1 MSFQDLIPVVN
12 KLQDIVTTTQVS
24 DIDLPI
30 LAVVGSQSCGKSSVL
45 ENIVG
50 KDFLPRGTG
59 IVTRRPL
66 VLQLINV
73 SEDDPIVTKVPPQQ
87 QQQQQQQLQLQYSDS
102 LDEINLE
109 DHLRKMNG
117 STKSKKPSAE
127 WGEFLHIPNKRFYNF
142 SDIRREIENETLRIA
157 GQNKGISRL
166 PINLKI
172 YSPNVLNL
180 TLVDLPGLT
189 KIPIG
194 DQPTDIEK
202 QTRSLILEYISKQNC
217 IILAVSPA
225 NVDLV
230 NSESLKL
237 GRQVDPTG
245 KRTIGILTKL
255 DLMDQGT
262 NALDILKGN
271 VYPLKLGFIGIV
283 NRSQQDIS
291 EHKSLDESLFDEQ
304 QFFANHPAY
313 KTMAKRCGTKY
324 LAQTLNKILMNHIRE
339 RLPDIKAKLNTL
351 IGQTE
356 HELASYGDGF
366 GFGDSKESRGAMVLT
381 LMTKFANSFVGSI
394 EGTSVNETAARELCG
409 GARIYYI
416 YNEIFGS
423 QLASI
428 NPTHNLS
435 IHDIRTAIRNST
447 GPRPSLFVPELAF
460 DILVKP
466 QIKLLE
472 APAHRCVEL
481 VYEELMKIVHS
492 VCTADIGTEMSRYP
506 RLQNKLIEVVSDLL
520 RERLGPTIKYV
531 ESLIEINKAYI
542 NTNHPNFVGAAKAM
556 SIVVAEREKQKELE
570 LSSRLRLASERI
582 LNKKNHKDY
591 EEEEEEDK
599 ENQDGNNSEEV
610 VEDLE
615 ADIKS
620 VDDVIPKSNR
630 RRATSTRT
638 YSVRSESTSGHYHQH
653 QHHQGHLHQQ
663 SSSSYL
669 NYFLGKDPVVHQ
681 QHLQTQAQLNPT
693 PFKFPPPQEATSLQF
708 NTTFINSNT
717 STTTPIANNNHN
729 HHNGGMMLTFENN
742 SNLPD
747 EFGNK
752 LALSDSTVS
761 SFESDE
767 LIHELSER
775 EQMECELIRRLIISY
790 FSIVRETIQDQVPK
804 AIMCLLVNHIKQEI
818 QNRLVVKLYNE
829 NMFDELLQEDETIQ
843 AEREK
848 CIELL
853 KTYREASDIISE
865 VF

>member
-1 MSFQDLIPVVN
+1 
-12 KLQDIVTTTQVS
+12 
-24 DIDLPI
+24 
-30 LAVVGSQSCGKSSVL
+30 
-45 ENIVG
+45 
-50 KDFLPRGTG
+50 
-59 IVTRRPL
+59 
-66 VLQLINV
+66 
-73 SEDDPIVTKVPPQQ
+73 
-87 QQQQQQQLQLQYSDS
+87 
-102 LDEINLE
+102 
-109 DHLRKMNG
+109 
-117 STKSKKPSAE
+117 
-127 WGEFLHIPNKRFYNF
+127 
-142 SDIRREIENETLRIA
+142 
-157 GQNKGISRL
+157 
-166 PINLKI
+166 
-172 YSPNVLNL
+172 
-180 TLVDLPGLT
+180 
-189 KIPIG
+189 
-194 DQPTDIEK
+194 
-202 QTRSLILEYISKQNC
+202 
-217 IILAVSPA
+217 
-225 NVDLV
+225 
-230 NSESLKL
+230 
-237 GRQVDPTG
+237 
-245 KRTIGILTKL
+245 
-255 DLMDQGT
+255 MDQGT

-366 GFGDSKESRGAMVLT
+366 GFGDSKESRGAM
-381 LMTKFANSFVGSI
+381 
-394 EGTSVNETAARELCG
+394 RLCG

-570 LSSRLRLASERI
+570 LKI
-582 LNKKNHKDY
+582 IKIMK
-591 EEEEEEDK
+591 EEDK

-693 PFKFPPPQEATSLQF
+693 PFKFPPPQEASSLQF

-729 HHNGGMMLTFENN
+729 HHNGGMMSTFENN

>member
-1 MSFQDLIPVVN
+1 
-12 KLQDIVTTTQVS
+12 
-24 DIDLPI
+24 
-30 LAVVGSQSCGKSSVL
+30 
-45 ENIVG
+45 
-50 KDFLPRGTG
+50 
-59 IVTRRPL
+59 
-66 VLQLINV
+66 
-73 SEDDPIVTKVPPQQ
+73 
-87 QQQQQQQLQLQYSDS
+87 
-102 LDEINLE
+102 
-109 DHLRKMNG
+109 
-117 STKSKKPSAE
+117 
-127 WGEFLHIPNKRFYNF
+127 
-142 SDIRREIENETLRIA
+142 
-157 GQNKGISRL
+157 
-166 PINLKI
+166 
-172 YSPNVLNL
+172 
-180 TLVDLPGLT
+180 
-189 KIPIG
+189 
-194 DQPTDIEK
+194 
-202 QTRSLILEYISKQNC
+202 
-217 IILAVSPA
+217 
-225 NVDLV
+225 
-230 NSESLKL
+230 
-237 GRQVDPTG
+237 
-245 KRTIGILTKL
+245 
-255 DLMDQGT
+255 MDQGT

-366 GFGDSKESRGAMVLT
+366 GFGDSKESRGAM
-381 LMTKFANSFVGSI
+381 
-394 EGTSVNETAARELCG
+394 RLCG

-570 LSSRLRLASERI
+570 SS
-582 LNKKNHKDY
+582 K
-591 EEEEEEDK
+591 DK

-693 PFKFPPPQEATSLQF
+693 PFKFPPPQEASSLQF

-729 HHNGGMMLTFENN
+729 HHNGGMMSTFENN